1 MSGADPKVAWGLLV
15 IAAST
20 GLAVLVI
27 LAWRGRDPAPIPS
40 APIQPGL
47 LEPTEIDQA
56 VPIGVAIV
64 PTEILGTAERR
75 AAAYAPGL
83 RLLSTERAAA
93 WEQHRAKIRDE
104 ATGDVRSYGIGDLL
118 PHGSLLVGLSTGS
131 AEVMVADRTLVRLYT
146 DGRLLT
152 VEDFRTA
159 DEAKALVVV
168 PDRDQ
173 AYRAGAL
180 ETLSVARGDDPVEAQ
195 RAIDQLIDAGE
206 PVIEVLITRV
216 DSLLPTPGHTL
227 CFPSETGGCYA
238 ATIEG
243 DLVVGVLERLTGQSF
258 GDVTDGPPQSHRE
271 IHRAWLRWWGL
282 E

>member
-1 MSGADPKVAWGLLV
+1 MSGADPKAAWGLLV
-15 IAAST
+15 IAGST
-20 GLAVLVI
+20 ALAVVVV
-27 LAWRGRDPAPIPS
+27 LAWRSQVPAPIERPS
-40 APIQPGL
+40 IQPGL
-47 LEPTEIDQA
+47 LEPSEIDRA
-56 VPIGVAIV
+56 VPTGVAIV

-75 AAAYAPGL
+75 AAPYAPGL

-93 WEQHRAKIRDE
+93 WERHRATIRDE

-159 DEAKALVVV
+159 DEAKPLLVV

-180 ETLSVARGDDPVEAQ
+180 ETLGVARGDDPIEAQ
-195 RAIDQLIDAGE
+195 RAVDQLIDAGE

-227 CFPSETGGCYA
+227 CFPSETGRCFA
-238 ATIEG
+238 ARVEG

-258 GDVTDGPPQSHRE
+258 GDVAAGPPQSHRE

-282 E
+282 D

>member
-27 LAWRGRDPAPIPS
+27 LAWRAQAPAPILP

-131 AEVMVADRTLVRLYT
+131 AEVMVADRTLVRRYT
-146 DGRLLT
+146 HGRVWA
-152 VEDFRTA
+152 VEASPTA
-159 DEAKALVVV
+159 DEATALLVV
-168 PDRDQ
+168 
-173 AYRAGAL
+173 AEL
-180 ETLSVARGDDPVEAQ
+180 AQ
-195 RAIDQLIDAGE
+195 
-206 PVIEVLITRV
+206 V
-216 DSLLPTPGHTL
+216 
-227 CFPSETGGCYA
+227 
-238 ATIEG
+238 
-243 DLVVGVLERLTGQSF
+243 
-258 GDVTDGPPQSHRE
+258 
-271 IHRAWLRWWGL
+271 
-282 E
+282 

>member
-15 IAAST
+15 IAGST
-20 GLAVLVI
+20 ALAVLVI
-27 LAWRGRDPAPIPS
+27 LAWRDHSPTRIEPAPIP
-40 APIQPGL
+40 PGV
-47 LEPTEIDQA
+47 LEPSEIDRA
-56 VPIGVAIV
+56 VPTGVATV
-64 PTEILGTAERR
+64 PAEILDTAERR
-75 AAAYAPGL
+75 AAPYAPGL
-83 RLLSTERAAA
+83 RLLSTERGAA
-93 WEQHRAKIRDE
+93 WEQHRANIRDE
-104 ATGDVRSYGIGDLL
+104 ATGDVRSYSIGDLL

-131 AEVMVADRTLVRLYT
+131 AEVMVADRNLVRLYS

-159 DEAKALVVV
+159 DEAKPLLVIA
-168 PDRDQ
+168 DRDQ

-180 ETLSVARGDDPVEAQ
+180 DALTLARSDDPDEAQ

-216 DSLLPTPGHTL
+216 DSLLPTPGHSL
-227 CFPSETGGCYA
+227 CFPSETGRCYA

-243 DLVVGVLERLTGQSF
+243 DLVVGLLERLTGQSF
-258 GDVTDGPPQSHRE
+258 GDVTAGTPQSHRE